1 MNETTSSFE
10 KFIIASEQFSNLP
23 VTGALL
29 VLLIISL
36 TSAWYLFRSKIKDS
50 EFLKVKLE
58 KSLDEIK
65 DDIQELKTLLI
76 QLRSIK

>member
-36 TSAWYLFRSKIKDS
+36 ASSWYLFRSKIKDS

>member
-36 TSAWYLFRSKIKDS
+36 ASSWYLFRSKVKDT

-58 KSLDEIK
+58 KSLDGIK

>member
-36 TSAWYLFRSKIKDS
+36 ASAWYLFRSKIKDS